1 VAQWYVL
8 NDDILTPGKYQ
19 ALGQPYMLFFAL
31 GKLPGHALDF
41 TVEN

>member
-19 ALGQPYMLFFAL
+19 ALGQPYMLFFGL
-31 GKLPGHALDF
+31 GSPSDRTLNF
-41 TVEN
+41 TVE